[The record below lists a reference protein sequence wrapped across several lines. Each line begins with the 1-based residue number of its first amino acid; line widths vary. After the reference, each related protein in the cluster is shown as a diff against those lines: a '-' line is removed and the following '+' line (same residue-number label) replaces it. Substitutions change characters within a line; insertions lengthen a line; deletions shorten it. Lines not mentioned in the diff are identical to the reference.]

1 MTLLPMAIYWVF
13 ALWGVFSHRPILLY
27 VLTVSS
33 AFGAMAVV
41 PTNLT
46 GGLTFTPLTMSAML
60 ICVREFLLFRNGLSK
75 LFRLTTSSRSGLI
88 LLLYWL
94 VALVVTLFA
103 PRFFQGEIEVVP
115 MRVLGFMMTDWLR
128 PTTQNISQMAYFT
141 ISIFSLFAFT
151 IMMGKPGMLRHL
163 TQAWMAGAIALI
175 VTGGLDW
182 LTSYMPIE
190 PLLAPFRSAT
200 YALLTDVSVADGAKR
215 VVGLMP
221 EASSY
226 GMVCAQFLAV
236 LIFLRLYLPEEHAR
250 ARAKWLTVG
259 LFCCTVLSTSS
270 AAYVG
275 LGVLAA
281 AVGLEWMWRT
291 MRQHNSRI
299 RRSVLSDLNVAI
311 VAGLFLCAVVIF
323 LPRVLDPVVERV
335 QSMVFEK
342 VETDS
347 FAERSMWTRVSVEA
361 GFSSYLIGV
370 GVGSTRASNSIA
382 AIFSNTGI
390 VGLLLYC
397 IFLARMFISRL
408 PAQLQPTERAFAS
421 ALRWGYL
428 PVFIIGVLIG
438 TSSFFGS
445 IEALRMGF
453 LLSLFQMKGVRIS
466 GHQES
471 GMATPRVMS
480 LR

>member
-13 ALWGVFSHRPILLY
+13 ALWGMFSHRPVLLY

-41 PTNLT
+41 PSNLT

-60 ICVREFLLFRNGLSK
+60 ICIREFLLFRNGLSK
-75 LFRLTTSSRSGLI
+75 LLRLTIFSRSALV

-115 MRVLGFMMTDWLR
+115 MRSLGFMMTDWLR

-151 IMMGKPGMLRHL
+151 IMLGKPGMLRHL
-163 TQAWMAGAIALI
+163 IRAWMAGAMALI

-182 LTSYMPIE
+182 LTGYIPIE
-190 PLLAPFRSAT
+190 PLLAPFRSAS
-200 YALLTDVSVADGAKR
+200 YALLTDVAVADGAKR

-221 EASSY
+221 EASAY
-226 GMVCAQFLAV
+226 GAVCVQSLAV
-236 LIFLRLYLPEEHAR
+236 LVFLRLYLPEEHAR
-250 ARAKWLTVG
+250 TRAKWLTVG
-259 LFCCTVLSTSS
+259 LFFCTVLSTSS

-275 LGVLAA
+275 LGVLVA

-291 MRQHNSRI
+291 MRQHNSHI

-311 VAGLFLCAVVIF
+311 VAGLLLCAVVIF
-323 LPRVLDPVVERV
+323 LPKVLDPIVERV

-347 FAERSMWTRVSVEA
+347 FAERSMWSRVSFEA

-382 AIFSNTGI
+382 AIFGSTGI
-390 VGLLLYC
+390 VGLLLYY
-397 IFLARMFISRL
+397 IFLVRIFISRL
-408 PAQLQPTERAFAS
+408 PAHLQSVEQACAS

-438 TSSFFGS
+438 TSSFFGV

-453 LLSLFQMKGVRIS
+453 LLSLFQMQGLRVS
-466 GHQES
+466 GHQAA
-471 GMATPRVMS
+471 GMAPTRHA
-480 LR
+480 